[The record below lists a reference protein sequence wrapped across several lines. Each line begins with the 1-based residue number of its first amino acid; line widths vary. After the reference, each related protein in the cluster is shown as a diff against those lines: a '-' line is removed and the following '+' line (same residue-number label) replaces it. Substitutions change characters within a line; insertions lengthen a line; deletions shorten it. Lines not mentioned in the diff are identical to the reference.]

1 MELPDESEEL
11 ELKKRARRRLV
22 GAIALVLIVIFL
34 VPLLLDNEPREFTE
48 DVQINIEGE
57 SEATVSVDSDSNG
70 SPQERSIES
79 LQPDDDRSSIE
90 VSESRGSESGTSYA
104 VQIGAYSNK
113 GYASMLIKKLKAN
126 KFEVITDEI
135 ERSDKLLTRIR
146 VGPFSNKNAARS
158 AKQLVEKRL
167 ALERTEVIE
176 L

>member
-57 SEATVSVDSDSNG
+57 SEATVSVDSESNS

-79 LQPDDDRSSIE
+79 LQPDDRSSIE
-90 VSESRGSESGTSYA
+90 VSESRGAASGASYA

-113 GYASMLIKKLKAN
+113 EYASMLIKKLKAN

-146 VGPFSNKNAARS
+146 VGPFSSKNAARN

-167 ALERTEVIE
+167 ALEKTEVIE

>member
-48 DVQINIEGE
+48 DVRINIEGQ
-57 SEATVSVDSDSNG
+57 SEATVSVDSGPND

-79 LQPDDDRSSIE
+79 LQPDDRSSIE
-90 VSESRGSESGTSYA
+90 VSEVRDSANTATYA
-104 VQIGAYSNK
+104 VQIGAFSRK
-113 GYASMLIKKLKAN
+113 EYATGLIKKLKEN
-126 KFEVITDEI
+126 KFKVITEEI
-135 ERSDKLLTRIR
+135 QEGDKSMTRIR
-146 VGPFSNKNAARS
+146 IGPYLSKNAARN

-167 ALERTEVIE
+167 ALPNTAVIE

>member
-1 MELPDESEEL
+1 MEFPDESEEL

-48 DVQINIEGE
+48 DVRINIEGQ

-79 LQPDDDRSSIE
+79 LQPDDRSSID
-90 VSESRGSESGTSYA
+90 VSESGGSASGASYA

-126 KFEVITDEI
+126 NFEVITDEI

-146 VGPFSNKNAARS
+146 VGPFSSKNAARN

-167 ALERTEVIE
+167 ALEKTEVIE

>member
-1 MELPDESEEL
+1 MS
-11 ELKKRARRRLV
+11 R
-22 GAIALVLIVIFL
+22 
-34 VPLLLDNEPREFTE
+34 
-48 DVQINIEGE
+48 
-57 SEATVSVDSDSNG
+57 
-70 SPQERSIES
+70 
-79 LQPDDDRSSIE
+79 LQPDDRSSIE
-90 VSESRGSESGTSYA
+90 VSESRGAASGASYA

-146 VGPFSNKNAARS
+146 VGPFSSKNAARN

-167 ALERTEVIE
+167 ALEKTEVIE